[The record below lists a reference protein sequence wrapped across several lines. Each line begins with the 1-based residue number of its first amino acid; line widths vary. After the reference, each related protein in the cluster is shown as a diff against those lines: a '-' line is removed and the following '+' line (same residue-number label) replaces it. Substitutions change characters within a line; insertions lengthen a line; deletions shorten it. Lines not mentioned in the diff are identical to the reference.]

1 MGESDEPRPD
11 GPVEIDDVLSK
22 LEELE
27 ATVDDETE
35 RRQVRETMRT
45 ARRARRP
52 RILGRFRD
60 QFGLRD
66 AGEAVVGS
74 FVFGVPMIVEDG
86 TFTVGE
92 YIAGRPLALV
102 ATALVGVT
110 LTFGVLYAGGFEDA
124 VDGGTPGLLVRPV
137 GIFAVAAA
145 VATGLLTAWGRVSWA
160 EPTVAV
166 GQTLVVWVVMGVG
179 ASLGDVLPER

>member
-1 MGESDEPRPD
+1 
-11 GPVEIDDVLSK
+11 
-22 LEELE
+22 
-27 ATVDDETE
+27 
-35 RRQVRETMRT
+35 
-45 ARRARRP
+45 
-52 RILGRFRD
+52 
-60 QFGLRD
+60 
-66 AGEAVVGS
+66 
-74 FVFGVPMIVEDG
+74 MIVEDG
-86 TFTVGE
+86 TFAVGE

-102 ATALVGVT
+102 TTALVGVT

-124 VDGGTPGLLVRPV
+124 VDGGTSGLLVRPI
-137 GIFAVAAA
+137 GIFTVAAA